1 MKSHGEASRLHS
13 TSDIFLKFV
22 SLFADSLNVLCSNL
36 HCALHS
42 LSRKCSVN
50 STAVCRGRGP
60 TMGWS
65 PRAAVWGRLVASL
78 GTPGSPA
85 TTSGGQA
92 SGPNARR

>member
-60 TMGWS
+60 TMGCSEGAFGGFAGDTWFLS
-65 PRAAVWGRLVASL
+65 YHIR
-78 GTPGSPA
+78 GSGKRP
-85 TTSGGQA
+85 
-92 SGPNARR
+92 